1 MAEQDWQ
8 VFANLNFSKSMKTQF
23 HIRGLNDNARLRR
36 WLEQS
41 LDRLES
47 LISITAA
54 AIVLEH
60 RRDDA
65 PAFRAFVSLAVP
77 GPDIHAAACDHTVEA
92 AWLKVLTAL
101 RKQIEQRKARQG
113 ERVKRNGH
121 LRAKAIRRTRSAV
134 GAPA

>member
-1 MAEQDWQ
+1 MR
-8 VFANLNFSKSMKTQF
+8 TQF
-23 HIRGLNDNARLRR
+23 YIRGLNDNASLRR

-41 LDRLES
+41 LDRLER

-54 AIVLEH
+54 AVVLEH

-77 GPDIHAAACDHTVEA
+77 GPDIHAEACDHTLEA

-121 LRAKAIRRTRSAV
+121 LRARAIRRTGCAV
-134 GAPA
+134 GSPA

>member
-1 MAEQDWQ
+1 MADQDWQ
-8 VFANLNFSKSMKTQF
+8 VFANLNFSKYMKIQF
-23 HIRGLNDNARLRR
+23 HIRGLNDNASLRR

-54 AIVLEH
+54 AVVLEH

-121 LRAKAIRRTRSAV
+121 LRAKAIRRTRIAV
-134 GAPA
+134 SSPA